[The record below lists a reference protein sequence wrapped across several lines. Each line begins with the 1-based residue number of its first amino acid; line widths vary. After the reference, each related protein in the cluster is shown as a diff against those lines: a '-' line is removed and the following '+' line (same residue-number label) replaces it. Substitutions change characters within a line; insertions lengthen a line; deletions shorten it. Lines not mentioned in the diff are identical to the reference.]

1 MGSLSWSSNHPWE
14 DQNHIAYG
22 SPQHSAPPAAVR
34 TLPSVADL
42 LSSRPLA
49 NSTSHNH
56 HQGYFHPR
64 PTPLTT
70 SLAAPT
76 ASTAPAATYWN
87 SVNHHQTSPPVSP
100 TEQRPLPAPR
110 ESAVRVYQGPTLR
123 RQPPTA
129 SVSRKPDPS
138 LVGLPSTTDHPVGA
152 FWSTK
157 ACSEHRFQ
165 LKTKRC
171 VMVPT
176 ASHPNSC
183 VKDPTASQSNSWG
196 KHHL

>member
-1 MGSLSWSSNHPWE
+1 MRGGAWRRCFTPHPTAPWPSCESIALKSHSAFKIQYVVFSSVSQYLCSDAPDCHCRVTTYLACTMGSLSWSSNHPWE

-22 SPQHSAPPAAVR
+22 SPQHSAPPAAVQ

-87 SVNHHQTSPPVSP
+87 SVNHHQTSPPV
-100 TEQRPLPAPR
+100 R
-110 ESAVRVYQGPTLR
+110 
-123 RQPPTA
+123 
-129 SVSRKPDPS
+129 
-138 LVGLPSTTDHPVGA
+138 
-152 FWSTK
+152 
-157 ACSEHRFQ
+157 
-165 LKTKRC
+165 
-171 VMVPT
+171 
-176 ASHPNSC
+176 
-183 VKDPTASQSNSWG
+183 
-196 KHHL
+196 